1 MSAAFA
7 SVVLDVDSTLCG
19 IEGIDWLAGKA
30 GDVIAREVASQTD
43 RAMRGELKLED
54 VYAARLEIVRPGR
67 SDIDELGSA
76 YIDALAP
83 GAAHAIASWHSRGIK
98 VVLVSGGIRQ
108 CILPVAGRLGILPE
122 DVHAVAVNLD
132 AAGTYTGYDTMSRLT
147 VATGKRD
154 VVEAL
159 TLPRKVFAAG
169 DGSTDLAMREVVD
182 RPERLREDRK
192 DADDDSRPD
201 QRNLEGQIGRGPLDG
216 WFIGRAAAHLPD
228 ADLEA
233 LGHRRNALDESQD
246 ACRCDR
252 PRARGASK
260 SSAP

>member
-1 MSAAFA
+1 MTVAFA

-19 IEGIDWLAGKA
+19 IEGIDWLAGRA

-54 VYAARLEIVRPGR
+54 VYAARLELVRPGR

-83 GAAHAIASWHSRGIK
+83 GALEVIASWHERGMK

-108 CILPVAGRLGILPE
+108 CILPVAGRLGIMPE
-122 DVHAVAVNLD
+122 DVHAVTVNVD
-132 AAGTYTGYDTMSRLT
+132 ATGGYTGFDTTSPLA

-159 TLPRKVFAAG
+159 RLPRLVFAAG
-169 DGSTDLAMREVVD
+169 DGITDLAMREV
-182 RPERLREDRK
+182 
-192 DADDDSRPD
+192 ADMFCAFTGFASRP
-201 QRNLEGQIGRGPLDG
+201 
-216 WFIGRAAAHLPD
+216 AVTSKAD
-228 ADLEA
+228 ATASTFE
-233 LGHRRNALDESQD
+233 EI
-246 ACRCDR
+246 DR
-252 PRARGASK
+252 LVLAGIPVR
-260 SSAP
+260 